1 MKRSYGQVGSGRLV
15 LKGFRTLTAAPQGQ
29 VWVNPTGNPGMA
41 TGGTGD
47 VLTGLTAGLLSQ
59 FPTRPVINVVAAAVY
74 LHGLAG
80 DLAASD
86 LGQNSMIAGDLLD
99 RTPAST

>member
-1 MKRSYGQVGSGRLV
+1 
-15 LKGFRTLTAAPQGQ
+15 
-29 VWVNPTGNPGMA
+29 MA

-86 LGQNSMIAGDLLD
+86 LGQNSMIAGDLLEALPRAFQALRGTRD
-99 RTPAST
+99 GNFADVGAGLAPPSG